1 MQDVCPLDGQQPF
14 GTNKKEY
21 RAMNITDITEQV
33 ERQPIIRQRADPFVT
48 LHTDG
53 YYYFT
58 ASVPEYDRI
67 ELRRAWS
74 LKGLAEAQPVTVWR
88 KHASGPMSWHIWAP
102 ELHFIE
108 GKWYIYFA
116 AGRAEDPWWIRTFV
130 LENSSPDPF
139 CGSWEE
145 KGPLVPEWDS
155 FMLDTTVFANRGAYY
170 AVWAQKRQERTE
182 NSALYIA
189 RMQSPIELALPQVLL
204 TVPEYGWE
212 CRGFR
217 VNEGPAVLQR
227 NGKIFLTYS
236 ASATDAS
243 YCMGMLVAQDGA
255 DLLNPASWTKLPE
268 PVMASEDGRGIY
280 GPGHNSFTT
289 SRDGKEDYL
298 VYHARPYADV
308 DLDFALYDPNRHTWV
323 RRIRYDGKGYPVF
336 QREGGMA

>member
-1 MQDVCPLDGQQPF
+1 
-14 GTNKKEY
+14 
-21 RAMNITDITEQV
+21 MNITDITEQD
-33 ERQPIIRQRADPFVT
+33 ERKPLILQRADPFAM
-48 LHTDG
+48 LHSDG
-53 YYYFT
+53 YYYYT

-74 LKGLAEAQPVTVWR
+74 LKGLAEAQPLTVWR

-108 GKWYIYFA
+108 GKFYIYFA
-116 AGRAEDPWWIRTFV
+116 AGRAEDHWWIRTFV

-145 KGPLVPEWDS
+145 KGQLVAGWDS
-155 FMLDTTVFANRGAYY
+155 FMLDMTVFAYRGSHY
-170 AVWAQKRQERTE
+170 AVWAQKRQEREE

-189 RMQSPIELALPQVLL
+189 RLKSPIELEQPQVLL
-204 TVPEYGWE
+204 SVPEHDWE

-217 VNEGPAVLQR
+217 VNEGPALLQK
-227 NGKIFLTYS
+227 NGRLFLTYS

-243 YCMGMLVAQDGA
+243 YCMGMLIAEDGA
-255 DLLNPASWTKLPE
+255 DILDPASWTKLAK
-268 PVMASEDGRGIY
+268 PVMASDSGRGIF
-280 GPGHNSFTT
+280 GPGHNSFTC

-298 VYHARPYADV
+298 VYHARPYAEV

-323 RRIRYDGKGYPVF
+323 KRIRYDERGYPVF
-336 QREGGMA
+336 QQEGGSI

>member
-1 MQDVCPLDGQQPF
+1 
-14 GTNKKEY
+14 
-21 RAMNITDITEQV
+21 MNITDITEQD
-33 ERQPIIRQRADPFVT
+33 EGKPLILQRADPFAM
-48 LHTDG
+48 LHSDG
-53 YYYFT
+53 YYYYT

-74 LKGLAEAQPVTVWR
+74 LKGLAEARPLTVWR

-108 GKWYIYFA
+108 GKFYIYFA
-116 AGRAEDPWWIRTFV
+116 AGRAEDPWWIRTYV

-155 FMLDTTVFANRGAYY
+155 FMLDTTVFEHKGTRY
-170 AVWAQKRQERTE
+170 AVWAQKRRERTE

-189 RMQSPIELALPQVLL
+189 RMKSPIELELPQVML
-204 TVPEYGWE
+204 TAPEYDWE

-217 VNEGPAVLQR
+217 VNEGPAVLKR
-227 NGKIFLTYS
+227 GGRIFLTYS

-243 YCMGMLVAQDGA
+243 YCMGMLVADEGA
-255 DLLNPASWTKLPE
+255 DLLDAASWTKLPE
-268 PVMASEDGRGIY
+268 PVMTSDPARGIY

-323 RRIRYDGKGYPVF
+323 RRIRYDGQGYPVF
-336 QREGGMA
+336 QTKGGKA